1 VGEATVLDRLGEAS
15 TFDEAAFRAATVDNV
30 RFGPGGGSV
39 DTDPTGVLA
48 ADDRADVPSA
58 SGFVPPTAEYLSR
71 RPATTGMYDF
81 VVVGVGPAGA
91 RLARRTAAAGY
102 DVLALE
108 KGTVGTPLACSGHV
122 STDLWDYV
130 PDGSAADLRQNRVYG
145 ANFHLGG
152 PDSRAYPFYKSE
164 AVSNV
169 IDRVA
174 LDRTLADAARAAGA
188 DVREGHTV
196 TGVDVGDDR
205 AAVTAR
211 TDGETVT
218 FETRLVAGCDGPVSR
233 VRREAGLPEPAET
246 LHGVLAFDETP
257 DHGDFVDVHLTV
269 PRFFAW
275 RIPRGDAGV
284 EYGLAAPPGTDVTGQ
299 FGRLTDAYSVETDR
313 RCSGGIPIG
322 PPDTVTGDRV
332 FLVGDAAA
340 QTKPF
345 TGGGILYGMTA
356 ADRAA
361 ETIDP
366 DDLSTLAAYER
377 VWRADLGREI
387 RLGGVIRRAYSLPG
401 PLQRLGLWA
410 LDGEIGVHMD
420 RPTSLFSM
428 PHLRA
433 LAGGLLPWRGGDDPP
448 RADAGQSE

>member
-1 VGEATVLDRLGEAS
+1 
-15 TFDEAAFRAATVDNV
+15 
-30 RFGPGGGSV
+30 
-39 DTDPTGVLA
+39 
-48 ADDRADVPSA
+48 
-58 SGFVPPTAEYLSR
+58 
-71 RPATTGMYDF
+71 MYDF

-108 KGTVGTPLACSGHV
+108 KGQVGSPLACSGHV
-122 STDLWDYV
+122 STDVWDYV
-130 PDGSAADLRQNRVYG
+130 PEDARADLLQNRVYG
-145 ANFHLGG
+145 ADFHLGG
-152 PDSRAYPFYKSE
+152 PDSRGYSFYKSTE
-164 AVSNV
+164 VSNV

-196 TGVDVGDDR
+196 TGVEER
-205 AAVTAR
+205 ADGVTVTAR
-211 TDGETVT
+211 TDGRTVR

-233 VRREAGLPEPAET
+233 VRREVGLPEPAET

-257 DHGDFVDVHLTV
+257 DNGDFVDVHLTV

-284 EYGLAAPPGTDVTGQ
+284 EYGLAAPPGADVTER
-299 FGRLTDAYSVETDR
+299 FDRLTDAYGVETAR

-322 PPDTVTGDRV
+322 PPDRVTGDRV

-356 ADRAA
+356 ADCAA
-361 ETIDP
+361 ETVDP
-366 DDLSTLAAYER
+366 TDPSTLADYER
-377 VWRADLGREI
+377 AWRRELRREI
-387 RLGGVIRRAYSLPG
+387 RLGGLIRRAYSLPA
-401 PLQRLGLWA
+401 PIQRLGLGA
-410 LDGEIGVHMD
+410 LSGEIGVHMD
-420 RPTSLFSM
+420 RPTSFFSAS
-428 PHLRA
+428 HLRT
-433 LAGGLLPWRGGDDPP
+433 LVSGLLPSGDDDGP
-448 RADAGQSE
+448 RGERGQS